1 MSEVVRS
8 SVEALETLRVGLGR
22 LAVEVGD
29 VTADAEAALRQTH
42 SQALAVVSRRQAQV
56 NRLSA
61 ELDQCR
67 RRPPPPTPNCA
78 PIATALAD
86 AERSLADAQQ
96 AVRAI
101 EQAMNTHSAARARL
115 MREIQALTSQG
126 RNSITAQLGHL
137 VVYLAG
143 GSALGV
149 GSSTDSAGIAAA
161 IGGTALTQELKTVPD
176 GYRMVP
182 LGLIEDSAD
191 VRGPEDFKKP
201 GYSPED
207 LAWSYT
213 ALREVVLPALARGLG
228 ADHFAELDA
237 RQGFMGTHSYTECF
251 NGFFSA
257 IEAIRLNGLS
267 SGRYSVANGR
277 HRIWVARELGL
288 DAVPVLDPSVNSTS
302 QRTEP

>member
-8 SVEALETLRVGLGR
+8 SFEALETLRVGLGR

-42 SQALAVVSRRQAQV
+42 AQAVAAVSRRQAQV

-67 RRPPPPTPNCA
+67 RRPPPPAPNCA

-86 AERSLADAQQ
+86 VERSLADAKQ
-96 AVRAI
+96 AVRTI
-101 EQAMNTHSAARARL
+101 EQAMSTHSAARARL

-126 RNSITAQLGHL
+126 RNRITAQLGYL
-137 VVYLAG
+137 AVYLADGFG
-143 GSALGV
+143 GG
-149 GSSTDSAGIAAA
+149 GSSTDSVGIASA
-161 IGGTALTQELKTVPD
+161 IGSAALAEELTTVPE

-182 LGLIEDSAD
+182 LDLIDDSAD
-191 VRGPEDFKKP
+191 VRGTEDFKKP

-228 ADHFAELDA
+228 VDHFAELDA
-237 RQGFMGTHSYTECF
+237 REGLTGTHSYTECF

-257 IEAIRLNGLS
+257 SEAIRLNGLP

-288 DAVPVLDPSVNSTS
+288 DAVPVLDPSAHSTS
-302 QRTEP
+302 ERTQS